1 MQEALIINWGYV
13 ILLFILGGI
22 TYKRKSLDLLGS
34 LIMIFMGV
42 TIIFSAGVNWLILI
56 VLFLVMSL
64 LATKFAKPYKTALG
78 EYEETRTAKNVI
90 SNGLIA
96 FLMAAFGANYNPV
109 AVNWIGTIATG
120 LVGGFVGAIA
130 TATADT
136 LASEIG
142 ILHEPRLISNFK
154 KVPAGTNAAVT
165 LLGTAAGIVGAGII
179 GIAAFL
185 LRIISDPLVSLKI
198 AVIAGTMG
206 CFIDSILGA
215 LLENKEIINN
225 EHVNLLATLCGA
237 IIGVIIIV
245 V

>member
-1 MQEALIINWGYV
+1 MQEALMINWGYV

-34 LIMIFMGV
+34 LIMIFM
-42 TIIFSAGVNWLILI
+42 
-56 VLFLVMSL
+56 LVMSL

-96 FLMAAFGANYNPV
+96 FLMAAFGAHYNPV

-154 KVPAGTNAAVT
+154 KVPAGTNGAVS
-165 LLGTAAGIVGAGII
+165 LLGTAAGIVG
-179 GIAAFL
+179 
-185 LRIISDPLVSLKI
+185 
-198 AVIAGTMG
+198 
-206 CFIDSILGA
+206 GA
-215 LLENKEIINN
+215 LLENKEILNN

-245 V
+245 A